1 MKTCRILG
9 TGSAFPNQV
18 ITNHDLEKKMDT
30 NHEWIVERT
39 GICQRYVSKGETVAS
54 LGGEAVLKALEC
66 AKVSPDQ
73 VELII
78 VATCSPE
85 KMIPSAACQVQS
97 LSGCDNAV
105 AFDLNAAC
113 GGFLFGL
120 HTAYAYIQS
129 GLYKNAVIVGSEV
142 LSKLVDWEDRTTAIL
157 FGDGA
162 GAVYVE
168 AADQGLVTFTQ
179 HAMGKKGDALT
190 CDTTKLVNLTYGAEE
205 FDGKI
210 RMDGREIFQ
219 FAVRQ
224 VPKSIE
230 ETLAK
235 TDLSKEDIDF
245 FVLHQANQRMLEA
258 IAKRLGVSMD
268 KVPTNVAQ
276 VGNMSSA
283 TIPVLLDQLNRE
295 GKLKQGMKLVLSGFG
310 AGLTYGSTIITW

>member
-1 MKTCRILG
+1 
-9 TGSAFPNQV
+9 
-18 ITNHDLEKKMDT
+18 
-30 NHEWIVERT
+30 
-39 GICQRYVSKGETVAS
+39 
-54 LGGEAVLKALEC
+54 
-66 AKVSPDQ
+66 
-73 VELII
+73 
-78 VATCSPE
+78 
-85 KMIPSAACQVQS
+85 
-97 LSGCDNAV
+97 
-105 AFDLNAAC
+105 
-113 GGFLFGL
+113 
-120 HTAYAYIQS
+120 
-129 GLYKNAVIVGSEV
+129 
-142 LSKLVDWEDRTTAIL
+142 
-157 FGDGA
+157 
-162 GAVYVE
+162 
-168 AADQGLVTFTQ
+168 
-179 HAMGKKGDALT
+179 MGKKGDALT

-258 IAKRLGVSMD
+258 IAKRLGVGMD